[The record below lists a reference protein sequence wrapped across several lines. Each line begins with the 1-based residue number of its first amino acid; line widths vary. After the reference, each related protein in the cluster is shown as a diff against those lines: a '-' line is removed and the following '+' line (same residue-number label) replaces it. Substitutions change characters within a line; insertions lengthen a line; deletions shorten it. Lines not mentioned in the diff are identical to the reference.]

1 VRLALVVAVA
11 LVGLAACRSSGNA
24 SRADK
29 CTDRILQKSAPVH
42 FPVTKAQVR
51 HYIAVTY
58 CDRFARKGWVYADGA
73 LSIDAQHW
81 LNCVTTAV
89 QTGAHVDPKTAK
101 TTVDQSCTTW
111 LGGYATRRPST
122 VRQAEVHVKQIKAA
136 FGWMSLAAVRPS
148 HVKSWT
154 AKLKSNGLSTS
165 YIYAL
170 IASGADVKVVQ
181 ARLRHASAKT
191 TLDTYSHMWPDAD
204 ESARAAI
211 GAVLAA
217 RADFLRTNA

>member
-1 VRLALVVAVA
+1 MASIAKRSDGKWRARYRD
-11 LVGLAACRSSGNA
+11 AAGREHS
-24 SRADK
+24 K
-29 CTDRILQKSAPVH
+29 H
-42 FPVTKAQVR
+42 FPCK
-51 HYIAVTY
+51 
-58 CDRFARKGWVYADGA
+58 
-73 LSIDAQHW
+73 IDAQHW

-136 FGWMSLAAVRPS
+136 FGWMPLAAVRPS